1 MEDCLVIFGVRY
13 IFKYMKHTSQYKE
26 LVDLLQENRNY
37 DIILGKISGILSLEA
52 MENFVQTLLEN
63 SIQATYGD

>member
-1 MEDCLVIFGVRY
+1 
-13 IFKYMKHTSQYKE
+13 MKHTSQYKE